1 MKTFFKIALMTY
13 VLAGDVLQASPSD
26 GGGAYTPTEGEKAI
40 FAMLTEPNPMKKGI
54 KEMSANAHFQNDDG
68 KLDKGAYA
76 AALARVK
83 RVVEA
88 SDNWSVLI
96 DRGGDGGGTTSSAA
110 AAAAK
115 ATTPLGTTDDAFV
128 RHFLSGDPRSVQE
141 LSEPEVQKIITIFL
155 GLVDDVRK
163 RKNAERAASGQS
175 DFISN
180 KDFDA
185 VAKVFERDT
194 DKGEIATQHIRRLR
208 NFVRQLP
215 LLLEILNALPNA
227 GVKITSFLM
236 RYIKINEGEK
246 PEDKVKV
253 LAGFM
258 KTSITEFTPDVF
270 AEVMEDAD
278 ESDVKRLL
286 TVAAKS
292 LEPSIM
298 GIAKGES
305 APTELK
311 DNQLRFVREFVDY
324 CKAALLM
331 KAYQLIDE
339 GLERGIALQEIGRFL
354 KEQVFAKNGDVY
366 TEVIAAA
373 KELFGD
379 LPAASMPRVAA
390 AEARGD
396 RPAGGAGIGP
406 ELPAMGGAGAPRASL
421 RATAHPERSA
431 AAASSSRP
439 EWALRRTAA
448 VAVDP
453 IELAARD
460 LTQELYDRVSLEKK
474 TDGTLYQSVDKMAM
488 FDRAIKKALRTQDSA
503 ENRLALLAAAYKD
516 MPIGAI
522 LPHATDRAIGE
533 AFLTAY
539 KAYLEAYVRGALT
552 EERADD
558 YLGYIRQSLARE
570 FSLDEGRL
578 TPSDAATDPIAHM
591 VNVITAK
598 RPSTRPS
605 GGAAGGDEG

>member
-26 GGGAYTPTEGEKAI
+26 GGGAYTPTKGEQAI
-40 FAMLTEPNPMKKGI
+40 FEMLKAPNPMLRQL
-54 KEMSANAHFQNDDG
+54 KERSAKAHFQNDDG
-68 KLDKGAYA
+68 KLDKEAYDA
-76 AALARVK
+76 AFARVQ

-88 SDNWSVLI
+88 SDNWSVLK
-96 DRGGDGGGTTSSAA
+96 GGDGGGTTSSAA
-110 AAAAK
+110 AAAAE
-115 ATTPLGTTDDAFV
+115 ATTLLGATDYELV
-128 RHFLSGDPRSVQE
+128 SRFLSEHPSSVQG
-141 LSEPEVQKIITIFL
+141 LSDPEVQKIITIFL
-155 GLVDDVRK
+155 GLVNNVRQS
-163 RKNAERAASGQS
+163 KNADRAASGES
-175 DFISN
+175 EFISDT
-180 KDFDA
+180 DFHA

-194 DKGEIATQHIRRLR
+194 DKGEDEAQHIRRLR
-208 NFVRQLP
+208 NFVRQSPQLR
-215 LLLEILNALPNA
+215 EILGDLPNA
-227 GVKITSFLM
+227 SGKITSFLM
-236 RYIKINEGEK
+236 RYIKINGVEK
-246 PEDKVKV
+246 PEDKVKDLEV
-253 LAGFM
+253 LM
-258 KTSITEFTPDVF
+258 KTSITTFTPEVF

-298 GIAKGES
+298 GFAKGES
-305 APTELK
+305 APKKLT

-354 KEQVFAKNGDVY
+354 KEQVFTKNGDVY

-431 AAASSSRP
+431 AAAASSVGDRT
-439 EWALRRTAA
+439 ALRSA
-448 VAVDP
+448 VTERDP
-453 IELAARD
+453 LEIAART
-460 LTQELYDRVSLEKK
+460 LTQKLLDIGMLKTNSSTGRSYQPLEIL
-474 TDGTLYQSVDKMAM
+474 TNFDK
-488 FDRAIKKALRTQDSA
+488 AIKEALGTQDSK
-503 ENRLALLAAAYKD
+503 ENRLYLLVRVEI
-516 MPIGAI
+516 PLGTV
-522 LPHATDRAIGE
+522 LPLGTGRAIGE
-533 AFLTAY
+533 AFVTAY
-539 KAYLEAYVRGALT
+539 QAYLEAYVRGALT

-558 YLGYIRQSLARE
+558 YLGYIREELAKE
-570 FSLDEGRL
+570 FKIGRDAL
-578 TPSDAATDPIAHM
+578 TPSEEGLDPIAHM
-591 VNVITAK
+591 VTVITAK
-598 RPSTRPS
+598 QASTRPA
-605 GGAAGGDEG
+605 GGAAGGHEG